1 MLKLKNIIAGYRD
14 KVVLNDISV
23 AFDPTKIT
31 VVMGPN
37 GCGKT
42 TLLRVIMGLLRPMS
56 GVISPSLAEGPQ
68 SHWYRGDAG
77 EGKKCTGEKSKPSPE
92 TLSRFGPSARE
103 GLSPRAWAAHG
114 VFMIGQGGRVFPTMT
129 VRENIEIAFIPPT
142 GGKAAAPAFAGVT
155 ERPARGE
162 LFSERLGE
170 VLAHFPDLRM
180 RLDDPAGNLSG
191 GQQQMVALCRGLINR
206 PKLLLLDEPSIG
218 LSPKLISDT
227 FHKLREINKR
237 TGCGFIIVEHNLK
250 TLLPLTDHAVI
261 LANGKIAYDGK
272 SDGKTLQNMID
283 KIF

>member
-1 MLKLKNIIAGYRD
+1 MLELKNIIAGYRD
-14 KVVLNDISV
+14 KVVLNGISV

-42 TLLRVIMGLLRPMS
+42 TLLRVVMGLLKPMS
-56 GVISPSLAEGPQ
+56 GVISPSLAEGPTALLCA
-68 SHWYRGDAG
+68 SG
-77 EGKKCTGEKSKPSPE
+77 EGQKRTYGDSKPAPASPRKQW
-92 TLSRFGPSARE
+92 LCGPSARE
-103 GLSPRAWAAHG
+103 GLSPREWAQRG

-129 VRENIEIAFIPPT
+129 VRENIEIACVNRAEFD
-142 GGKAAAPAFAGVT
+142 
-155 ERPARGE
+155 
-162 LFSERLGE
+162 SRLID
-170 VLAHFPDLRM
+170 VLAHFPDLRS

-206 PKLLLLDEPSIG
+206 PKMLLLDEPSIG

-227 FHKLREINKR
+227 FHKLREINER

-250 TLLPLTDHAVI
+250 TLLPLTDNAVI